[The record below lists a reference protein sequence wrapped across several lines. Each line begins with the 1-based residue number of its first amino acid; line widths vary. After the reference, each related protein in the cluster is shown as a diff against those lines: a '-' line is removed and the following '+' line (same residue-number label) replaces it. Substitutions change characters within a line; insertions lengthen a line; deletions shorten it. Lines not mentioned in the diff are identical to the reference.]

1 MEDGPRYGLHLN
13 VDKTEVFW
21 PKEDLRS
28 RLMSVFP
35 SNIDRPSNG
44 VKLLGGPASVDF
56 DFCSQLVMKRV
67 AKTIE
72 LIDAVAKI
80 NDPQCELLLLHSCTG
95 IYMRTCSP
103 RVFESAQHSFDVAL
117 RSSLERIVTS
127 SGAGFRNWQWR
138 LTTLPFAFGGIGVYS
153 AASEP
158 NFDDALCVFNMSM
171 VADFLSNPS
180 EIAAP
185 KLMKKWQIYI
195 SRGLLKIQNL
205 HFPYLIDRWPCGNL
219 KWRITLLTS
228 LGRFLFL
235 ACSRVFAGD
244 INGDHDVSCAGII
257 GIKHRH
263 NIVRDTLVDI
273 CYRSGISDGKE
284 VDIWLDGGR
293 DKPLRLANMLLYSWD
308 GGLDVCVDLTGSSP
322 LTQIRMADFVP
333 GRVVIDIAQRKC
345 GKYMDKCAT
354 IEYGFLSF
362 SFSSLG
368 ELEADV
374 VIFLKRIQKF
384 SMTHDIGARAVVHIF
399 NRIGFSIAKGMGA
412 QIPGAPSGEV
422 FRGVDSNPFASSKYV
437 TLLVGG
443 RRASLETIRD
453 PGRLGA
459 EEAGR
464 RGTHGHFSGTWTGEL
479 DLLFRPPRIFPSS
492 SAQLDHVDELVLD
505 EHVGFSL
512 PLLNRLLSKGLC
524 TVKSIPP
531 RCRLGFSKVWKG
543 VLDKCKSGI
552 KSQRQ
557 DESIANAIQSWGIPG
572 GSLQLVREA
581 LAEPPFHVLDMIK
594 SFPHGMSYGCD
605 GLRAQHLMDCLS
617 GEYIASAPL
626 TPLVKSGGN
635 IRPIVVGTVWQR
647 LVSKLSAAIIGHSL
661 DGYLNDLQFS
671 VGVSGGG
678 EAILHVVNQLIK
690 DRGDDV
696 GLSMLLGVQQGDP
709 FGPLPFALMLH
720 HLVCKIRDSFNLS
733 FHAWY
738 LDGDTIIGDTLVMG
752 EVLKLIM
759 EDGPRHGLHLNVDK
773 TKVFWPKEDLRSRFG
788 GVFPPN
794 IARPLHSVKLLG
806 RHVNADFDFS
816 SELVMKRVSKSI
828 ELMDV
833 VAKLNDP
840 QCELMLLRA
849 CPGISKLYFFMR
861 ICSPK
866 VFEQAQR
873 SFDAALHSAL
883 ERIVTAS
890 GPRFG
895 DWQWRLS
902 TLPFAFERL
911 GVYS

>member
-1 MEDGPRYGLHLN
+1 
-13 VDKTEVFW
+13 
-21 PKEDLRS
+21 
-28 RLMSVFP
+28 
-35 SNIDRPSNG
+35 
-44 VKLLGGPASVDF
+44 
-56 DFCSQLVMKRV
+56 
-67 AKTIE
+67 
-72 LIDAVAKI
+72 
-80 NDPQCELLLLHSCTG
+80 
-95 IYMRTCSP
+95 
-103 RVFESAQHSFDVAL
+103 
-117 RSSLERIVTS
+117 
-127 SGAGFRNWQWR
+127 
-138 LTTLPFAFGGIGVYS
+138 
-153 AASEP
+153 
-158 NFDDALCVFNMSM
+158 
-171 VADFLSNPS
+171 
-180 EIAAP
+180 
-185 KLMKKWQIYI
+185 
-195 SRGLLKIQNL
+195 
-205 HFPYLIDRWPCGNL
+205 
-219 KWRITLLTS
+219 
-228 LGRFLFL
+228 
-235 ACSRVFAGD
+235 
-244 INGDHDVSCAGII
+244 
-257 GIKHRH
+257 
-263 NIVRDTLVDI
+263 
-273 CYRSGISDGKE
+273 GKE

-399 NRIGFSIAKGMGA
+399 NRIGFSIAKGIGA
-412 QIPGAPSGEV
+412 QIEAEVTFKRMGIWLCGVCFKTHTFRSKCQHDEGSDFVPPPDCSDGEV
-422 FRGVDSNPFASSKYV
+422 S
-437 TLLVGG
+437 LLV
-443 RRASLETIRD
+443 
-453 PGRLGA
+453 
-459 EEAGR
+459 
-464 RGTHGHFSGTWTGEL
+464 
-479 DLLFRPPRIFPSS
+479 
-492 SAQLDHVDELVLD
+492 
-505 EHVGFSL
+505 L
-512 PLLNRLLSKGLC
+512 PLCLLK
-524 TVKSIPP
+524 TFFP
-531 RCRLGFSKVWKG
+531 RSNIE
-543 VLDKCKSGI
+543 CKSGI

-581 LAEPPFHVLDMIK
+581 LAEPPLHVLDMIK

-617 GEYIASAPL
+617 GATVAIFDEL
-626 TPLVKSGGN
+626 SGGN